1 MSQQPSE
8 GLQVLFL
15 GRMLV
20 RPRESRGVV
29 FMVTPQSM
37 IWIMLH
43 VRNRAELENYFLV
56 QTGHFWVICY
66 IRALKTF
73 A

>member
-8 GLQVLFL
+8 ELQVLCL

-20 RPRESRGVV
+20 RPRESRGVI

-37 IWIMLH
+37 VWIMLH
-43 VRNRAELENYFLV
+43 VRNRDELETYFLV
-56 QTGHFWVICY
+56 QTGHFWIICY